1 MNLSTPKPES
11 LDACTILVVDDLPVN
26 RQFLATLLG
35 YAGHRVVEA
44 EDGVDA
50 LAVARRERPQLAI
63 VDILMPNMNGIEFVR
78 ELRQRSPLDNTP
90 ILFYTATYR
99 LEEAQQMAGSV
110 GVTDVLR
117 KPARPEEILET
128 VDKLLGRPAGSSLA
142 YASASM
148 QESNLQME
156 HLNTRMVA
164 MIELQLELAAQRDLD
179 VLFKTTCRG
188 ARAIL
193 GARRSAVGILTEDE
207 QSLLHFVADGSSE
220 LSLEQQRPP
229 SPDAGALGALLALQ
243 RPERIR
249 KDASV
254 STDPEMSSRGSF
266 PDYDACQSFLGLP
279 LRTPSRCYG
288 WMYFVDR
295 VDGKDFSVED
305 ERLAATLA
313 TQFTIVYENT
323 CLLEQVR
330 QSVLELQESNRQ
342 LALAHDDLEQRVE
355 RRTRELVQVQKQL
368 QQNAAELERRAA
380 QLEQSNKELEV
391 YAHVASHDLQE
402 PLRSISGFCELLQ
415 DRYRGQFDEQA
426 DRWLDKIIR
435 GSVRMKTMIQDML
448 TYSQVQSGGQRFCPI
463 DLARVFDEVVEN
475 LSQPIR
481 ESGAQVTRDEL
492 PTIVCDPTQMVL
504 LFQNLIGNA
513 VKYHDVKP
521 PRVHVSARHDQQNWV
536 LSVKDN
542 GIGIAPEHFDRIF
555 QRFKRLHRQSEYQG
569 TGMGLAICQCIA
581 EHHAGRIWVKSEPG
595 QGSEF
600 SFEIPACSNSEI
612 VETTNVAA
620 CNIASIQAGE
630 DISSY
635 PGMVAH

>member
-1 MNLSTPKPES
+1 MMNPSTPKQGS
-11 LDACTILVVDDLPVN
+11 HDACTILVVDDLPVN

-44 EDGVDA
+44 EDGLEA

-63 VDILMPNMNGIEFVR
+63 VDILMPNMNGIDFVR
-78 ELRQRSPLDNTP
+78 ELRQRSPLDNTS

-117 KPARPEEILET
+117 KPARPEEILEM

-243 RPERIR
+243 RPQRIR
-249 KDASV
+249 KDAST
-254 STDPEMSSRGSF
+254 STDPEMSSRGTF

-295 VDGKDFSVED
+295 VDGEDFSIED
-305 ERLAATLA
+305 ERLATTLA
-313 TQFTIVYENT
+313 AQFTIVYENA
-323 CLLEQVR
+323 CLLDKVR

-342 LALAHDDLEQRVE
+342 LALTHDDLEQRVE
-355 RRTRELVQVQKQL
+355 RRTQELVRAQSKL
-368 QQNAAELERRAA
+368 QQNAVELERRAA
-380 QLEQSNKELEV
+380 QLERSNKDLEV
-391 YAHVASHDLQE
+391 YAYVASHDLQE
-402 PLRSISGFCELLQ
+402 PLRSVTGFCELLR

-426 DRWLDKIIR
+426 DRWFDKIIR
-435 GSVRMKTMIQDML
+435 GAGRMKTMIQDVL
-448 TYSQVQSGGQRFCPI
+448 AYSQVQSGGQRLCPT
-463 DLARVFDEVVEN
+463 DLARVFDEAVEN

-504 LFQNLIGNA
+504 LFQNLIANA
-513 VKYHDVKP
+513 VKYHGGKP

-536 LSVKDN
+536 ISVTDN
-542 GIGIAPEHFDRIF
+542 GIGIAPEHFQRIF

-569 TGMGLAICQCIA
+569 TGIGLAICQCIA
-581 EHHAGRIWVKSEPG
+581 ERHSGRIWVESEPG
-595 QGSEF
+595 QGSVF
-600 SFEIPACSNSEI
+600 MVEIPECPNPKIA
-612 VETTNVAA
+612 ETPD
-620 CNIASIQAGE
+620 IAECETRDVVVI
-630 DISSY
+630 
-635 PGMVAH
+635 